1 MLASCKSV
9 NTDTTI
15 DIAPKDSTKLSVH
28 YQYSAGMLPENEI
41 IYISN
46 DTAYRTYRK
55 DMEDEKTGWN
65 PTMQELDDLYHVL
78 LENNYW
84 KITAR
89 SSSETVYDRGG
100 VSLTIKVDGKETRID
115 NSGNS
120 FLEEKWQENF
130 AMIITAIKAAAA
142 RHE

>member
-9 NTDTTI
+9 NTDTTK
-15 DIAPKDSTKLSVH
+15 DMAPKDFTKLSIH
-28 YQYSAGMLPENEI
+28 YQYSAGMLPDNEI

-46 DTAYRTYRK
+46 DTAYRTHRQ
-55 DMEDEKTGWN
+55 DMEEVKTGWN
-65 PTMQELDDLYHVL
+65 PSKQELDDLYHVL

-89 SSSETVYDRGG
+89 SSNEMVYDRGG
-100 VSLTIKVDGKETRID
+100 VSLTIEVDGKETRID

-120 FLEEKWQENF
+120 FLEEKWQGNF
-130 AMIITAIKAAAA
+130 AAIIAEIKAAAA
-142 RHE
+142 RH